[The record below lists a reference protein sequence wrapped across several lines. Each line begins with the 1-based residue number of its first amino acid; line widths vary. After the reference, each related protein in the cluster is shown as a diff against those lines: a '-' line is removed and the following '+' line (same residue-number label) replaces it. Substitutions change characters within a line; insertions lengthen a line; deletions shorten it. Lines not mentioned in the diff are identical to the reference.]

1 MRSRLRY
8 RQRPLGVGCM
18 LVLGLLAA
26 GAPLM
31 AQEGYDPYSQIY
43 GPPVDV
49 PLAELAQGTIPY
61 EGRPVR
67 TRGTLDLLNDPSTLR
82 STDPGQRRQ
91 YVLRDSG
98 FTILMV
104 PRPELQQTWL
114 FEAPGLLGRRLE
126 VTGLYSTG
134 TWESIGGPSGA
145 LEFWRFVESHE
156 KRARRGRKV
165 REIDLEILTRRP
177 ASYEGR
183 QVRVRG
189 EFRGANLFGDLPR
202 RSQRSPIDW
211 VVRDGTAAVWVT
223 GKPPRGDGWE
233 LDPRSRED
241 AGRWIEVEG
250 EVRQIDGVVYLQASF
265 VALTSQPAPEADQ
278 PQEAVPE
285 SPPEPPVIVFSLPLD
300 GDPDIAPTSRFAVQF
315 SKDMDEK
322 TFAGHVALKY
332 TGPVRPGDR
341 SFDHLSLDY
350 DGGRRALHVDP
361 GDVLQPGREVELL
374 LLKGIADVE
383 GLGLAPRTGKPVAG
397 NAVDRLTYV
406 VAF

>member
-1 MRSRLRY
+1 
-8 RQRPLGVGCM
+8 M
-18 LVLGLLAA
+18 LVVLVLLAA
-26 GAPLM
+26 GGPSA

-67 TRGTLDLLNDPSTLR
+67 TRGTLDLLNDTSSLT
-82 STDPGQRRQ
+82 STDPSLRRQ

-98 FTILMV
+98 FKILMV

-126 VTGLYSTG
+126 VTGLYSSG
-134 TWESIGGPSGA
+134 SWESIGGPSGA
-145 LEFWRFVESHE
+145 LEFWRFVESRE
-156 KRARRGRKV
+156 ERTRRRKV
-165 REIDLEILTRRP
+165 REIDLEMLTRQP

-183 QVRVRG
+183 QVRVQG

-202 RSQRSPIDW
+202 RSQRSSIDW
-211 VVRDGTAAVWVT
+211 VIRNGTAALWVT

-233 LDPRSRED
+233 LDPRSRKD
-241 AGRWIEVEG
+241 TGRWIEVEG
-250 EVRQIDGVVYLQASF
+250 EVRQVDGVVYLQASF
-265 VALTSQPAPEADQ
+265 VALTSQPNPEVDQ
-278 PQEAVPE
+278 TQEAMPE

-300 GDPDIAPTSRFAVQF
+300 GDTDVAPTSRFAVQF

-332 TGPVRPGDR
+332 AGPVRPGDR
-341 SFDHLSLDY
+341 AFDHLSLDY

-383 GLGLAPRTGKPVAG
+383 GLGLVPRTGHPVAG
-397 NAVDRLTYV
+397 NSVDRLTYV